1 MYGCDNFC
9 TYCIVPYTRGKL
21 RSRATED
28 IIKEVNELINTGY
41 QEITLL
47 GQNVNSYGVDFESPS
62 TFAKL
67 LEAVAKTG
75 ITRIRFATS
84 NPWNWD
90 DAIVDVAKK
99 YPNVMP
105 YFHLP
110 IQSGS
115 ERILGLM
122 NRKTVI
128 QKYID
133 QIAYIRKN
141 IPSCTISTDI
151 IVGFPNESD
160 EDFQMTLDLY
170 DKIQFDNAYTF
181 IFSPREN
188 TLAAQ
193 MPDSIDFVTKQKR
206 LKVLND
212 RVKKYSALNN
222 EKYVGQ
228 ILEVL
233 VEGGSKSNT
242 DKLTG
247 YSPE

>member
-1 MYGCDNFC
+1 
-9 TYCIVPYTRGKL
+9 
-21 RSRATED
+21 
-28 IIKEVNELINTGY
+28 
-41 QEITLL
+41 
-47 GQNVNSYGVDFESPS
+47 
-62 TFAKL
+62 
-67 LEAVAKTG
+67 
-75 ITRIRFATS
+75 
-84 NPWNWD
+84 
-90 DAIVDVAKK
+90 
-99 YPNVMP
+99 MP

-133 QIAYIRKN
+133 QITYIRSN
-141 IPSCTISTDI
+141 LPSCTISTDI

-170 DKIQFDNAYTF
+170 DKVQYDNAYTF

-193 MPDSIDFVTKQKR
+193 MPDSIDFTTKQAR
-206 LKVLND
+206 LKTLND
-212 RVKKYSALNN
+212 RVKKYSTLNN
-222 EKYVGQ
+222 EKYIGQ

-233 VEGGSKSNT
+233 VEGSSKSNPN
-242 DKLTG
+242 KLTG